1 MENPH
6 ARLVLGM
13 WVELAVR
20 VLRVAC
26 GAGDGASM
34 VDESS
39 GSGGFLYAA
48 AVVCVVRCILAG
60 VRVPGKGMGI

>member
-13 WVELAVR
+13 RSELAVR
-20 VLRVAC
+20 VLCVAC
-26 GAGDGASM
+26 SAGDGASM

-39 GSGGFLYAA
+39 GSGGFLYAP
-48 AVVCVVRCILAG
+48 AVACIVRCILAG
-60 VRVPGKGMGI
+60 VRFPGKGMEI

>member
-1 MENPH
+1 MEYPH
-6 ARLVLGM
+6 ASLVLGM
-13 WVELAVR
+13 WSELAVR

-26 GAGDGASM
+26 GTGDGASM

-39 GSGGFLYAA
+39 GSGGFLYAP

-60 VRVPGKGMGI
+60 VRVPGNGMAI

>member
-26 GAGDGASM
+26 GAGDGASV

-39 GSGGFLYAA
+39 GSGVFRYAS
-48 AVVCVVRCILAG
+48 AVTCVVRSILAG
-60 VRVPGKGMGI
+60 VRNPGKGMEI